1 MDREKSFNSLLT
13 PDERSILDGL
23 NTPYRIQ
30 KFLDTVHYPSDDRN
44 RSVLNVLR
52 ERKAHCLDGG
62 LFGAAALRWLGYP
75 PMIVDLLP
83 EPGTDDDHILAV
95 YRVDGH
101 WGAVAKS
108 NFVGLKL
115 REPIYRNLRELVMS
129 YFSDY
134 FNTIGQKTLRG
145 YTRPIKLAGFDS
157 WNWLTSDAG
166 VDKLEK
172 RLYHYQAIPILTPE
186 MVERLHP
193 TDEVALKNA
202 LSTANWDGLFKPKS

>member
-1 MDREKSFNSLLT
+1 MNREESINSLLT
-13 PDERSILDGL
+13 PEERGLLDGL
-23 NTPYRIQ
+23 TTPYLIQ
-30 KFLDTVHYPSDDRN
+30 SFLDSVQYPSDERN
-44 RSVLNVLR
+44 RSVLSVLR

-75 PMIVDLLP
+75 PMIIDLLP

-108 NFVGLKL
+108 NFVGLKF

-129 YFSDY
+129 YFNDY
-134 FNTIGQKTLRG
+134 FNTVGQKTLRG
-145 YTRPIKLAGFDS
+145 YTRPIKLAGFDR
-157 WNWLTSDAG
+157 WNWLTADEG

-172 RLYHYQAIPILTPE
+172 RLYHYRAIPIMTSS
-186 MVERLHP
+186 MVARLHP
-193 TDEVALKNA
+193 TDEIALKNG
-202 LSTANWDGLFKPKS
+202 LSTANWDGLFKPRS